1 MNARTVIIEAL
12 STTRANTEIEETTS
26 TVLII
31 DSDKSIEAGAKFHY
45 PLPAIHK

>member
-1 MNARTVIIEAL
+1 MNTRTVIIGSL
-12 STTRANTEIEETTS
+12 STTRVNTEIEETTA

-45 PLPAIHK
+45 PLPVINE